1 VVANRASE
9 VGAVVV
15 AEAEAGVKTASA
27 ASAASAAVVV
37 VAVVA
42 AAGAVARD
50 ATNRKHPTSRITLP

>member
-15 AEAEAGVKTASA
+15 AEAEAGVKT